1 MIPIILLLHPHLGE
15 PELNGNILVFAGFD
29 LG

>member
-1 MIPIILLLHPHLGE
+1 MIPVILLLHPHLGE
-15 PELNGNILVFAGFD
+15 PELESSILGFAGFD